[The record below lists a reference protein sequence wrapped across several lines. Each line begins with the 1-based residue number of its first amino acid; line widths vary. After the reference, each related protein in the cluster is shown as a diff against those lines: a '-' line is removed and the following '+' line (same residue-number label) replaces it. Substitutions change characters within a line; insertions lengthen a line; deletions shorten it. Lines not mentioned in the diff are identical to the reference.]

1 MSKVGKWESG
11 KVGNLVAYPYE
22 KMLTRSPEKDDYFPE
37 LVDSIPEKVDVLIWL
52 SQILALILYTITTNP
67 LKMQYMTNIKQQEEL
82 AVVIAHSWTM
92 K

>member
-1 MSKVGKWESG
+1 MSKVISYKLYVLS
-11 KVGNLVAYPYE
+11 
-22 KMLTRSPEKDDYFPE
+22 F
-37 LVDSIPEKVDVLIWL
+37 PEKVDELIWL

-82 AVVIAHSWTM
+82 AVFIAHSWTM

>member
-1 MSKVGKWESG
+1 MDTSDYLCSQIKVD
-11 KVGNLVAYPYE
+11 
-22 KMLTRSPEKDDYFPE
+22 T
-37 LVDSIPEKVDVLIWL
+37 IPEKVAELIWL
-52 SQILALILYTITTNP
+52 SQILALILCTITTNP